1 MATLSITV
9 ELAWFQ
15 HGNETFHIKVLAFA
29 CPRATLSIRRDYRRP
44 LPAWLFNISFR
55 KSCLIGWRRDTP
67 LPPLLYYGQRAP
79 KRYASL
85 QTSLTSSTFRASELP
100 YRTWRTLSAL
110 HSPRYAPPPN
120 HGRSLKRPSA
130 LLAGSSSKVWLK
142 NLTSRLYLG
151 LHEHFFFHTIFCCCA
166 SVFSARYS
174 FFCSLVHRS
183 FPRPGGL
190 DLRWEEC

>member
-1 MATLSITV
+1 MK
-9 ELAWFQ
+9 
-15 HGNETFHIKVLAFA
+15 TFHIKVLAFA
-29 CPRATLSIRRDYRRP
+29 CPRATLSIRRDYRWP

-151 LHEHFFFHTIFCCCA
+151 LHEHFFSIQYFVVALPSLVLDTLFFLFLR
-166 SVFSARYS
+166 SS
-174 FFCSLVHRS
+174 FFPSTGRSRFNVGGTLGMSLKSTRIAS
-183 FPRPGGL
+183 LF
-190 DLRWEEC
+190 